1 MKDKITDVFF
11 DLDHT
16 LWDFEKNSALTFEKV
31 FHLNSLDLDMNR
43 FLEIYIPI
51 NFEYW
56 ERFRKEEIS
65 AIQLRYGRLK
75 DTFDTLQFEVSDD
88 LINTLSGQY
97 IQYLPDFNYLYD
109 GTFEILDY
117 LKTNYKL
124 HIITNGFQDVQD
136 GKIRNSNL
144 HPYFQS
150 VTNSENAGFKKPN
163 PKIFEFALTL
173 SKANKETSVMIGDSL
188 EADVQGALDFGMEAI
203 YFNEHK
209 KEIPESILQIRT
221 LHELR
226 NIL

>member
-31 FHLNSLDLDMNR
+31 FHLNSLELDMNR

-75 DTFDTLQFEVSDD
+75 DTFVALQFNATDD
-88 LINTLSGQY
+88 LIKILSGQY
-97 IQYLPDFNYLYD
+97 IQYLPDFNHLYD

-117 LKTNYKL
+117 LKGNYKL
-124 HIITNGFQDVQD
+124 HIITNGFQNVQD
-136 GKIRNSNL
+136 EKIKNSNL
-144 HPYFQS
+144 HHYFQS

-173 SKANKETSVMIGDSL
+173 SKANKESSVMIGDSL

>member
-31 FHLNSLDLDMNR
+31 FHLNSLDVDMNR

-56 ERFRKEEIS
+56 ERFRKEEIT

-75 DTFDTLQFEVSDD
+75 DTFDAIKFEASDD

-97 IQYLPDFNYLYD
+97 IQYLPDFNHLYD
-109 GTFEILDY
+109 GAFEILDY

-124 HIITNGFQDVQD
+124 HIITNGFQNVQD
-136 GKIRNSNL
+136 GKIKNSNL
-144 HPYFQS
+144 QTYFQS
-150 VTNSENAGFKKPN
+150 ITNSENAGFKKPN
-163 PKIFEFALTL
+163 PKIFEYALTL

-209 KEIPESILQIRT
+209 KETPEAILQITT
-221 LHELR
+221 LHELK

>member
-173 SKANKETSVMIGDSL
+173 SKANKESSVMIGDSL

>member
-1 MKDKITDVFF
+1 MKEKITDVFF

-31 FHLNSLDLDMNR
+31 FHLNSLDIDMTR
-43 FLEIYIPI
+43 FLEIYSPI

-56 ERFRKEEIS
+56 ERFRKDEIS
-65 AIQLRYGRLK
+65 AIQLRHGRLK
-75 DTFDTLQFEVSDD
+75 DSFVSLQFEASDD

-97 IQYLPDFNYLYD
+97 VQYLPDFNHLYD
-109 GTFEILDY
+109 GAFEILDY

-124 HIITNGFQDVQD
+124 HIITNGFQNVQD
-136 GKIRNSNL
+136 HKIKNSKL
-144 HPYFQS
+144 HSYFQS
-150 VTNSENAGFKKPN
+150 ITNSENAGFKKPN

-209 KEIPESILQIRT
+209 KETPTSILQIST
-221 LHELR
+221 LHELK